1 MAYDITPLA
10 EKIRSAGSSGN
21 TAGAVIVFFGMVLAG
36 TLLGPSESE
45 KLAKKQKKL
54 DVLVSWGSWAYQNCA
69 QPKAGEPLYVC
80 NDGRRFYA
88 MPAADLE
95 ASRQCVE
102 NIKTCARVPDPP
114 AMLPALASR

>member
-1 MAYDITPLA
+1 MAYDLRPF
-10 EKIRSAGSSGN
+10 GD
-21 TAGAVIVFFGMVLAG
+21 AVRNIDGKAALVMVCGGVLAG
-36 TLLGPSESE
+36 ALFGESADE

-54 DVLVSWGSWAYQNCA
+54 DALASWGSWAHQNCA

-80 NDGRRFYA
+80 SDGRRFYA
-88 MPAADLE
+88 MSAADLE

-102 NIKTCARVPDPP
+102 NIKACERVPDPP